1 MRRKRTKKKVE
12 RVCTFVQTGFYTTRR
27 EKTEVWEVGVPSGI
41 ESIEVSEKG
50 VGARERFIG
59 PSVLV
64 IKTL

>member
-1 MRRKRTKKKVE
+1 M
-12 RVCTFVQTGFYTTRR
+12 
-27 EKTEVWEVGVPSGI
+27 WEVGVPSGI